1 MKMSTFH
8 CALHYVLLYTAILPM
23 LVGEVLARYPLPDG
37 NQLGFEHPPRTGL
50 GRVVD
55 DYNAGGIPQSNLLIK
70 YGNITD
76 WDMSQVTNLN
86 YIFADESTNG
96 MLGANANFNG
106 DVSYWNTSGVTTMI
120 GTFSGASSFN
130 IDLSRWETGAV
141 THVHGMF
148 KGTKSFNG
156 DISTWKTGSIV
167 NMKSLFGI
175 SSSSSSG
182 VVSGFNGD
190 ISKWD
195 TRRVKDMS
203 HSKCTPSK
211 QNILEPI

>member
-1 MKMSTFH
+1 
-8 CALHYVLLYTAILPM
+8 
-23 LVGEVLARYPLPDG
+23 
-37 NQLGFEHPPRTGL
+37 
-50 GRVVD
+50 
-55 DYNAGGIPQSNLLIK
+55 
-70 YGNITD
+70 
-76 WDMSQVTNLN
+76 
-86 YIFADESTNG
+86 
-96 MLGANANFNG
+96 
-106 DVSYWNTSGVTTMI
+106 MI

-175 SSSSSSG
+175 SSSS
-182 VVSGFNGD
+182 VVSGFKGN
-190 ISKWD
+190 ISNWD

-203 HSKCTPSK
+203 HSKFTPSK
-211 QNILEPI
+211 QNKIC

>member
-1 MKMSTFH
+1 
-8 CALHYVLLYTAILPM
+8 M
-23 LVGEVLARYPLPDG
+23 LVVEVLARYPLPDG

-55 DYNAGGIPQSNLLIK
+55 DYNDYNAGGIPQSNVLIK

-86 YIFADESTNG
+86 YIFADEGTNG
-96 MLGANANFNG
+96 LLGANAHFNG
-106 DVSYWNTSGVTTMI
+106 DVSYWNTSAVTTMI

-175 SSSSSSG
+175 SSSG

-190 ISKWD
+190 ISKWN
-195 TRRVKDMS
+195 TQRVKDMS
-203 HSKCTPSK
+203 HSKYTPSK
-211 QNILEPI
+211 QNKIENILEPI

>member
-1 MKMSTFH
+1 MT
-8 CALHYVLLYTAILPM
+8 VLTNHGAFCYIVLYWITLPM
-23 LVGEVLARYPLPDG
+23 LVKEVLARYPLPNG
-37 NQLGFEHPPRTGL
+37 NQRNFMHPPRTGL
-50 GRVVD
+50 GGVVD
-55 DYNAGGIPQSNLLIK
+55 DYAAGGVRQSNVLIK

-86 YIFADESTNG
+86 YIFADESTNV

-106 DVSYWNTSGVTTMI
+106 DVSYWNTSAVTSMI

-130 IDLSRWETGAV
+130 IDLSRWETAAV

-175 SSSSSSG
+175 SSSG